1 MSPGTGLLRQHLDY
15 GATGF
20 AACDVRVTIVTG
32 RKYHGTMK
40 TLTIRDFR
48 TRPREA
54 QRMLKIEGEAI
65 LTSNGKP
72 VAVMVGVDA
81 ESLDEALQT
90 LRRARGL
97 RALRGLRKDA
107 RLAGSGKL
115 AVREI
120 DSLVTKVRRERRRR
134 S

>member
-1 MSPGTGLLRQHLDY
+1 
-15 GATGF
+15 
-20 AACDVRVTIVTG
+20 
-32 RKYHGTMK
+32 
-40 TLTIRDFR
+40 
-48 TRPREA
+48 
-54 QRMLKIEGEAI
+54 MLKIEGEAI

>member
-1 MSPGTGLLRQHLDY
+1 M
-15 GATGF
+15 
-20 AACDVRVTIVTG
+20 
-32 RKYHGTMK
+32 
-40 TLTIRDFR
+40 TIRDFR

-54 QRMLKIEGEAI
+54 QRTLREEGEAI

-97 RALRGLRKDA
+97 RALRVLRRDA
-107 RLAGSGKL
+107 RKAGSDTL
-115 AVREI
+115 SSREI
-120 DSLVTKVRRERRRR
+120 VALVQKTRRERRRR

>member
-1 MSPGTGLLRQHLDY
+1 
-15 GATGF
+15 
-20 AACDVRVTIVTG
+20 
-32 RKYHGTMK
+32 MK

-54 QRMLKIEGEAI
+54 QKTLREEGEAI

-97 RALRGLRKDA
+97 RALRVLRRDA
-107 RLAGSGKL
+107 RKAGSDTL
-115 AVREI
+115 SSREI
-120 DSLVTKVRRERRRR
+120 VALVQKTRRERSRR